1 MIDREMIDREM
12 TDHELKSLDRHA
24 LVTALWLGFAFLAVT
39 LLKLGIEH
47 ANLWALSLGFA
58 SVLVGF
64 IAHVLVNIVF
74 RTLFTPREVALGLF
88 VFAICLLWFGLAVIF
103 YPQHRISLFLPI
115 ALGFLALTTA
125 VIFTMITWLGV
136 RGAFDSFD
144 IIRRFGPEKKR

>member
-12 TDHELKSLDRHA
+12 TDRELKSLDRHA

-58 SVLVGF
+58 SVLAGF

-115 ALGFLALTTA
+115 ALGFVALTT
-125 VIFTMITWLGV
+125 VMIFTMITWLGV
-136 RGAFDSFD
+136 HGAFDSFD
-144 IIRRFGPEKKR
+144 IIRRFAPEKKR

>member
-115 ALGFLALTTA
+115 ALGFVALTTA

>member
-115 ALGFLALTTA
+115 ALGFVALTT
-125 VIFTMITWLGV
+125 VMIFTMITWLGV

>member
-1 MIDREMIDREM
+1 MIDRESIDREM

-39 LLKLGIEH
+39 LLKLGIEY

-58 SVLVGF
+58 SVLAGF

-103 YPQHRISLFLPI
+103 YPQHRISLILPI
-115 ALGFLALTTA
+115 ALGFVALTTA
-125 VIFTMITWLGV
+125 VLFTMITWLGV

>member
-1 MIDREMIDREM
+1 MIDREMFDREM

-58 SVLVGF
+58 SVLAGF

-103 YPQHRISLFLPI
+103 YPQHRLSLFLPI
-115 ALGFLALTTA
+115 ALGFVALTTA

>member
-1 MIDREMIDREM
+1 M
-12 TDHELKSLDRHA
+12 TDRELKSLDRHA

-58 SVLVGF
+58 SVLAGF

-115 ALGFLALTTA
+115 ALGFVALTT
-125 VIFTMITWLGV
+125 VMIFTMITWLGV

>member
-47 ANLWALSLGFA
+47 ANLGALSLGFA
-58 SVLVGF
+58 SVLAGF

-103 YPQHRISLFLPI
+103 YPQHRIGLFLPI
-115 ALGFLALTTA
+115 ALGFVALTAA

>member
-12 TDHELKSLDRHA
+12 TDRELKSLDRHA

-58 SVLVGF
+58 SVLAGF

-115 ALGFLALTTA
+115 ALGFVALTT
-125 VIFTMITWLGV
+125 VMIFTMITWLGV

-144 IIRRFGPEKKR
+144 IIRRFGPEKRR

>member
-12 TDHELKSLDRHA
+12 TDRELKSLDRHA

-58 SVLVGF
+58 SVLAGF

-115 ALGFLALTTA
+115 ALGFVALTT
-125 VIFTMITWLGV
+125 VMIFTMITWLGV

>member
-12 TDHELKSLDRHA
+12 TDRELKSLDRHA

-39 LLKLGIEH
+39 LLKLRIEH

-58 SVLVGF
+58 SVLAGF

-115 ALGFLALTTA
+115 ALGFVALTT
-125 VIFTMITWLGV
+125 VMIFTMITWLGV